1 MSKSFWPD
9 DIRLVLSISMQ
20 LEAGGEAPYGP
31 GGPFSGF
38 IDMDPSYPDFPT
50 KSWYRYGY
58 VEGVQRMLDLWDKHK
73 VKVTSHMVGS
83 AVDRSPAVA
92 KEIVERGHEAA
103 AHGRD
108 WIMQVDLQEQ
118 EERKFIRDN
127 VDSIMRATGVKPT
140 GYNGAAMR
148 GTVNTL
154 KILQDEGFNY
164 HIDDVSRDEPFLIP
178 VRGKDFAVV
187 PYSLTLNDIV
197 QFEGYK
203 FTNTEYENQ
212 LKDEFDQLYEEA
224 TNRRR
229 MMSISTHDRV
239 QGRPFRVRSL
249 SRFLEYALKH
259 PGVACLRKDEI
270 AAFSFREP
278 SIIRDINAHDEWAEW
293 ERKHG
298 NQKITPIA

>member
-1 MSKSFWPD
+1 MTKTFWPD
-9 DIRLVLSISMQ
+9 DIRLVISISMQ
-20 LEAGGEAPYGP
+20 FEAGGEAPYGP

-38 IDMDPSYPDFPT
+38 IDMDAAYPDFPT

-58 VEGVQRMLDLWDKHK
+58 VEGLQRMMDLWDKHG

-83 AVDRSPAVA
+83 AVDRSPDVA

-108 WIMQVDLQEQ
+108 WIMQVNLQEP
-118 EERKFIRDN
+118 EERMFIRDN
-127 VDSIMRATGVKPT
+127 VDSIRRATGVAPT

-148 GTVNTL
+148 GTINTL
-154 KILQDEGFNY
+154 KILQEEGFNY

-187 PYSLTLNDIV
+187 PYSMTLNDII

-203 FTNTEYENQ
+203 FTTTEYERQ
-212 LKDEFDQLYEEA
+212 LKDEFDVLYEEA
-224 TNRRR
+224 ATRRR

-239 QGRPFRVRSL
+239 QGRPYRVRSL
-249 SRFLEYALKH
+249 DRFLEYALKQ
-259 PGVACLRKDEI
+259 PGVICLRKDQI
-270 AAFSFREP
+270 AEFALNEP
-278 SIIRDINAHDEWAEW
+278 SILRDANPHDAWAEW
-293 ERKHG
+293 ERKNGRQMIH
-298 NQKITPIA
+298 PIA

>member
-1 MSKSFWPD
+1 MAKTFWPD
-9 DIRLVLSISMQ
+9 DIRLVISLSMQ
-20 LEAGGEAPYGP
+20 FEAGGEAPYGP

-38 IDMDPSYPDFPT
+38 IDMNPAYPDFPT

-58 VEGVQRMLDLWDKHK
+58 VEGLQRMMDLWDKHG

-83 AVDRSPAVA
+83 AVDRSPEVA

-108 WIMQVDLQEQ
+108 WILQVDLQEAD
-118 EERKFIRDN
+118 ERRFITDN
-127 VDSIMRATGVKPT
+127 VASIQRATGVRPV

-148 GTVNTL
+148 GTINTL
-154 KILQDEGFNY
+154 KILQDEGFRY

-178 VRGKDFAVV
+178 VRDKDFAVV
-187 PYSLTLNDIV
+187 PYSVTLNDII

-203 FTNTEYENQ
+203 FTTTEYERQ
-212 LKDEFDQLYEEA
+212 LQDEFDLLYEEA
-224 TNRRR
+224 GQRRR

-239 QGRPFRVRSL
+239 QGRPYRVKSL
-249 SRFLEYALKH
+249 DRFLTYALKH
-259 PGVACLRKDEI
+259 KGVVCLRKDQI
-270 AAFSFREP
+270 ADFAYTAP
-278 SIIRDINAHDEWAEW
+278 DIIHDINAHDEWAAW

-298 NQKITPIA
+298 KQLITPIA

>member
-1 MSKSFWPD
+1 MAKTFWPD
-9 DIRLVLSISMQ
+9 DIRLVISISMQ
-20 LEAGGEAPYGP
+20 FEAGGEAPYGP

-38 IDMDPSYPDFPT
+38 IDMDPTYPDFPT

-58 VEGVQRMLDLWDKHK
+58 VEGLQRMMDLWDKHR

-108 WIMQVDLQEQ
+108 WILQVNMQEA
-118 EERKFIRDN
+118 EERKFITDN
-127 VDSIMRATGVKPT
+127 VASIARATGVRPT

-148 GTVNTL
+148 GTINTL
-154 KILQDEGFNY
+154 KILQDEGFRY

-203 FTNTEYENQ
+203 FTNTEYERQ
-212 LKDEFDQLYEEA
+212 LVDEFDVLYEEA
-224 TNRRR
+224 GHRRR

-239 QGRPFRVRSL
+239 QGRPFRVKSL
-249 SRFLEYALKH
+249 DRFLAYALKQ
-259 PGVACLRKDEI
+259 PGVVCLRKDQI
-270 AAFSFREP
+270 ADFAYAAP
-278 SIIRDINAHDEWAEW
+278 DIVRDANPHDEWAEW
-293 ERKHG
+293 ERKYG
-298 NQKITPIA
+298 KPLIKPIA

>member
-1 MSKSFWPD
+1 MTKTFWPD
-9 DIRLVLSISMQ
+9 DIRLVISISMQ
-20 LEAGGEAPYGP
+20 FEAGGEAPYGP

-38 IDMDPSYPDFPT
+38 IDMDPAYPDFPT

-58 VEGVQRMLDLWDKHK
+58 VEGIQRMLDLWDKHK
-73 VKVTSHMVGS
+73 IKVTSHMVGS
-83 AVDRSPAVA
+83 AVDRSPHVA

-108 WIMQVDLQEQ
+108 GIMQVDLQEPD
-118 EERKFIRDN
+118 ERKFITDN
-127 VDSIMRATGVKPT
+127 IASIERATGTRPV

-154 KILQDEGFNY
+154 KILQDEGFRY

-187 PYSLTLNDIV
+187 PYSMNLNDII

-203 FTNTEYENQ
+203 FTTTEYERQ
-212 LKDEFDQLYEEA
+212 LKDEFDQLCEEA
-224 TNRRR
+224 GHRRR
-229 MMSISTHDRV
+229 MMAISTHDRV
-239 QGRPFRVRSL
+239 QGRPYRVKSL
-249 SRFLEYALKH
+249 DRFLEYALKQ
-259 PGVACLRKDEI
+259 PGVAVLRKDEI
-270 AAFSFREP
+270 ADFAYSAAD
-278 SIIRDINAHDEWAEW
+278 IIRDPNPHDEWADW

-298 NQKITPIA
+298 DQKIKPIA